1 MRIVFLIVTSIL
13 AICCL
18 YSPLMADVTE
28 PELFASAGPFLKSM
42 TFHKGFVELS
52 NGIAVLNIPK
62 DFRYI
67 GPEDSQRFLEQGWGN
82 RNGSGQI
89 GMLLPMDTDP
99 FGDYGWAVIISYR
112 EDGYIPD
119 NDAAMIDYD
128 ALLRSMQEAT
138 RENNTQRLKMG
149 FSPVTLVGWAA
160 KPRYDHLAKK
170 LYWAKELRSGDNP
183 HHILN
188 YNIRLL
194 GRKGVLVM
202 NAVSRMDQLPAVQER
217 MEQVISF
224 VNFSEGYRYSEF
236 NPDVDKVAAYGISTL
251 IRGKME
257 TKSGLLEKLGG
268 TLVTY
273 KMYIILGCIAL
284 FGIVTLLLNLR
295 KAEITA

>member
-1 MRIVFLIVTSIL
+1 
-13 AICCL
+13 
-18 YSPLMADVTE
+18 MADVTE

-257 TKSGLLEKLGG
+257 TKSGLLEKLGE
-268 TLVTY
+268 TLITY